1 MDTPAYTLEFEKPLR
16 DLTAQLEGLRQQ
28 SMENNL
34 DLDSEIAAITEKIE
48 ATQRSIYSNLT
59 PWQRVLIARHPQR
72 PYSLDYVGSLISGFQ
87 ELHGD
92 RQFNDDQALIGG
104 TGFFGG
110 QSVMIIAQQK
120 GRDTKEKIARNFGL
134 PQPEGYR
141 KALRL
146 MKLAEKFNIPVLS
159 F

>member
-1 MDTPAYTLEFEKPLR
+1 M
-16 DLTAQLEGLRQQ
+16 
-28 SMENNL
+28 
-34 DLDSEIAAITEKIE
+34 
-48 ATQRSIYSNLT
+48 
-59 PWQRVLIARHPQR
+59 IARHPQR
-72 PYSLDYVGSLISGFQ
+72 PYSLDYIRALFTEFQ

-104 TGFFGG
+104 TAFFGD
-110 QSVMIIAQQK
+110 QAVMVIAQQK

-146 MKLAEKFNIPVLS
+146 MKMAEKFGLPLIS
-159 F
+159 FIDT